1 MNEKKVL
8 HEDSKVKVK
17 GLDALMEK
25 YSSDASFKKLVED
38 MQLVN
43 GDNPLMIF
51 GKEDK
56 VSRFTLWQ
64 TPGEPI
70 KEFKFNG
77 EMVPGVK
84 VKERPSLSLTT
95 ALPIGNTGITLKEGS
110 KIAKM
115 IGKNNEVIILL
126 QPTPNQKRVLEKGV
140 T

>member
-1 MNEKKVL
+1 MDPENQLDFNKQFLLLIKELNTFASERKKVL

-38 MQLVN
+38 MQLIN

-51 GKEDK
+51 EKEDK

-95 ALPIGNTGITLKEGS
+95 IPI
-110 KIAKM
+110 
-115 IGKNNEVIILL
+115 V
-126 QPTPNQKRVLEKGV
+126 V
-140 T
+140 